1 MSQIYP
7 SPVLYTYR
15 VHSFGLLPG
24 ANTNTVTVAGMA
36 QGTPGILPVNFII
49 EYSKDSGT
57 TWQPAD
63 NSVFHS
69 LQDAYQQ
76 IAQIVNNETSFQTTY
91 ATNTANLPTWTT
103 YSYPV

>member
-15 VHSFGLLPG
+15 VHAFGLLPG
-24 ANTNTVTVAGMA
+24 ANTNTVTVSGMA
-36 QGTPGILPVNFII
+36 QGVPGIQPVKFIL

-57 TWQPAD
+57 TWLPAD

-76 IAQIVNNETSFQTTY
+76 IAQIVNNEASFQTNY
-91 ATNTANLPTWTT
+91 ATNSANLPGYTSYT
-103 YSYPV
+103 YPV